1 MRSRNRDRV
10 TVGTVEGL
18 DSVPHGPSSPDTK
31 TPNAVGPVT
40 RASTGAHRSPSDGRP
55 KYERLISGGPNPD
68 PMEIVDSFDAGA
80 GADGTVLGY
89 DGLLGEVLL
98 VGIIVT
104 VYLIGVATN
113 RNGRK
118 I

>member
-1 MRSRNRDRV
+1 
-10 TVGTVEGL
+10 
-18 DSVPHGPSSPDTK
+18 
-31 TPNAVGPVT
+31 
-40 RASTGAHRSPSDGRP
+40 
-55 KYERLISGGPNPD
+55 
-68 PMEIVDSFDAGA
+68 MEIADSFDAGA